1 MIDVMTAS
9 SPLLV
14 AAVAIDID
22 GTLFVQMGAFLLVF
36 VILNFVLIKP
46 YLKTVEAREESV
58 QGSSEEAGEMDA
70 QAAVLTASYDEKLSK
85 ARREA
90 QDVRES
96 LRNQGLAEQDDI
108 LEEVRE
114 ELGGKLAEERKVIEE
129 RVVAARAEIDE
140 RARTL
145 AEAMV
150 QKVLPQG

>member
-140 RARTL
+140 RARAL

>member
-114 ELGGKLAEERKVIEE
+114 ELGGKLAEERKVIED

-140 RARTL
+140 RARAL

>member
-46 YLKTVEAREESV
+46 YLKTLEARQESV

-70 QAAVLTASYDEKLSK
+70 QTAVLTASYDEKLSQ

-140 RARTL
+140 RARAL